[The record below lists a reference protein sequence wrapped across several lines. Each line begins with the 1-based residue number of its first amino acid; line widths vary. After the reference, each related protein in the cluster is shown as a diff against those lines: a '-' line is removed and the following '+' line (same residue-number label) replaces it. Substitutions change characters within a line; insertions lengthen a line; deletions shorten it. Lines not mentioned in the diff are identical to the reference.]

1 MKKIV
6 LQENQIPILKESVD
20 DMSLNKLPKYVYRS
34 VKEHNTSLGDNPAFP
49 PSHDYNYDYKIL
61 KIRFNEILET
71 LNELQLPTNENEAEN
86 LLYKLMQKAVEMEK
100 PFRPQLNKLAYNT
113 VYALFAVPNETI
125 NLTCELVDKV
135 TPKNALR
142 IVPEDDS
149 KGDVYTFNDVDEIN
163 EVDDIVK
170 QRRFIN
176 SLIQGYSLIVSTDYQ
191 LYNDFYSE
199 KGLGDLIDLYEKI
212 NALNDYLSFVKK
224 EKINKKNQ
232 SLISY
237 VEVHLGHRDDRTII
251 KSQGLIF
258 PYLLRETVRGF
269 MELFSSHGLPED
281 NDKAQEIISM
291 SDFTMA
297 EPWDIRFG
305 KVLWEKAFPHDLD
318 STKIPYLFADYSSLP
333 PNEFFKI
340 SQNLLAHTKKGQEYI
355 NDELNNIDH
364 DVEYNKFLQNI
375 QQKNIETSMIT
386 DGYMTPDDLD
396 NYTIEEEGDLEE
408 NQEDEDKYDDFANN
422 NQNKHLII
430 FDDCDGEYSNLND
443 LINGVRNHKLLIHAR
458 RVEDGTL
465 EALQYG
471 LEPEVGETITKAY
484 GDDYYE
490 LALNQ
495 HYYETN
501 DDSDDYE
508 VPEEEWK
515 SLMQPF
521 VFASDD
527 LTWCHDSRNG
537 VIFVRSEGFT
547 HNHDGEYL
555 GYFDNDEGIEK
566 NCGYATP
573 DVSLNDMPIYIE
585 SNDYVNPNTVEVV
598 AVLNLNAPIQE
609 SVSKKGINENQEDEY
624 ASQDMI
630 SGIKKYLNMSYD
642 DKIEDRLFRN
652 SGLIY
657 NFIKEGGYE
666 YYFTND
672 ELNKLKYNDTEGDP
686 EENIDILKNHKN
698 VLNSFLRYAENIDY
712 EDNQNANDVFDYEK
726 DIDINKEWLIHFTT
740 CPECIAEEGFTAGT
754 YDVEKLAVTARDSK
768 KMGRGY
774 DFAFMADDVTNYE
787 AECYCGTD
795 SNDWGAVM
803 FHANAVQAYHGG
815 DMQHQ
820 VIFWGPYAF
829 DIIPIYHGDISYQVD
844 YDNED
849 VYSKHRGSIYDTWYI
864 KDDVTDRVLFSDEN
878 IENIVSWVENNFYQY
893 KNRLNRSKKINN
905 DMYYPKSLKRN
916 ETSDPNDKMYK

>member
-1 MKKIV
+1 MKRII
-6 LQENQIPILKESVD
+6 LSENQIALLKED
-20 DMSLNKLPKYVYRS
+20 IHDLRANKLPPYVYNS
-34 VKEHNTSLGDNPAFP
+34 AKKHNTSLGESPAFP
-49 PSHDYNYDYKIL
+49 PSNDYDYDYKIL
-61 KIRFNEILET
+61 KVRFNEIINT
-71 LNELQLPTNENEAEN
+71 LDELQLPKNEEEAEN
-86 LLYKLMQKAVEMEK
+86 LLYKLMKQAVDMEK
-100 PFRPQLNKLAYNT
+100 PFREQLDKLVYNT
-113 VYALFAVPNETI
+113 VYKLFAVPLETI
-125 NLTCELVDKV
+125 NLICELVDEV
-135 TPKNALR
+135 TPRNALR
-142 IVPEDDS
+142 IVPEDNSD
-149 KGDVYTFNDVDEIN
+149 GDVYTFNDVEEMN
-163 EVDDIVK
+163 QVADIVK

-176 SLIQGYSLIVSTDYQ
+176 SLIQGYALIVSTDYQ
-191 LYNDFYSE
+191 LYNDFFE
-199 KGLGDLIDLYEKI
+199 DKGLGDLIDLYEKI
-212 NALNDYLSFVKK
+212 NALNDYLSFSKK
-224 EKINKKNQ
+224 EKINKKKQ

-237 VEVHLGHRDDRTII
+237 VEVHLGHRDEKTNI

-269 MELFSSHGLPED
+269 MELFASHGLPKD
-281 NDKAQEIISM
+281 NTKAQSIVSL

-305 KVLWEKAFPHDLD
+305 KVLWEKIFPKDID
-318 STKIPYLFADYSSLP
+318 STKIPYLFADYVSLP
-333 PNEFFKI
+333 TKDFFDI
-340 SQNLLAHTKKGQEYI
+340 SQNILANTKKGKEYI
-355 NDELNNIDH
+355 DSSLKDIDYNI
-364 DVEYNKFLQNI
+364 EYNKFLDTI
-375 QQKNIETSMIT
+375 QQKNIETSMIN
-386 DGYMTPDDLD
+386 DGYMTSDDLD
-396 NYTIEEEGDLEE
+396 NYTIEENGDLEE

-609 SVSKKGINENQEDEY
+609 SVSKKGIKKFEN
-624 ASQDMI
+624 
-630 SGIKKYLNMSYD
+630 
-642 DKIEDRLFRN
+642 R
-652 SGLIY
+652 
-657 NFIKEGGYE
+657 
-666 YYFTND
+666 
-672 ELNKLKYNDTEGDP
+672 
-686 EENIDILKNHKN
+686 
-698 VLNSFLRYAENIDY
+698 
-712 EDNQNANDVFDYEK
+712 
-726 DIDINKEWLIHFTT
+726 
-740 CPECIAEEGFTAGT
+740 
-754 YDVEKLAVTARDSK
+754 
-768 KMGRGY
+768 
-774 DFAFMADDVTNYE
+774 
-787 AECYCGTD
+787 
-795 SNDWGAVM
+795 
-803 FHANAVQAYHGG
+803 
-815 DMQHQ
+815 
-820 VIFWGPYAF
+820 
-829 DIIPIYHGDISYQVD
+829 
-844 YDNED
+844 
-849 VYSKHRGSIYDTWYI
+849 
-864 KDDVTDRVLFSDEN
+864 
-878 IENIVSWVENNFYQY
+878 
-893 KNRLNRSKKINN
+893 
-905 DMYYPKSLKRN
+905 KRR
-916 ETSDPNDKMYK
+916 

>member
-1 MKKIV
+1 MKKII
-6 LQENQIPILKESVD
+6 LSENQIALLKED
-20 DMSLNKLPKYVYRS
+20 IHDLRANKLPPYVYNS
-34 VKEHNTSLGDNPAFP
+34 VKKHNTSLGESPAFP
-49 PSHDYNYDYKIL
+49 PSNDYDYDYKIL
-61 KIRFNEILET
+61 KVRFNEIINT
-71 LNELQLPTNENEAEN
+71 LDELQLPKNEEEAEN
-86 LLYKLMQKAVEMEK
+86 LLYKLMKQAVDMEK
-100 PFRPQLNKLAYNT
+100 PFREQLDKLVYNT
-113 VYALFAVPNETI
+113 VYKLFAVPPETI
-125 NLTCELVDKV
+125 NLICELVDEV
-135 TPKNALR
+135 TPRNALR
-142 IVPEDDS
+142 IVPEDNSD
-149 KGDVYTFNDVDEIN
+149 GDVYTFNDVEEMN
-163 EVDDIVK
+163 QVADIVK

-176 SLIQGYSLIVSTDYQ
+176 SLIQGYALIVSTDYQ
-191 LYNDFYSE
+191 LYNDFFE
-199 KGLGDLIDLYEKI
+199 DKGLGDLIDLYEKI
-212 NALNDYLSFVKK
+212 NALNDYLSFSKK
-224 EKINKKNQ
+224 EKINKKKQ

-237 VEVHLGHRDDRTII
+237 VEVHLGHRDEKTNI

-269 MELFSSHGLPED
+269 MELFASHGLPKD
-281 NDKAQEIISM
+281 NTKAQSIVSL

-305 KVLWEKAFPHDLD
+305 KVLWEKIFPKDID
-318 STKIPYLFADYSSLP
+318 STKIPYLFADYVSLP
-333 PNEFFKI
+333 TKDFFDI
-340 SQNLLAHTKKGQEYI
+340 SQNILANTKKGKEYI
-355 NDELNNIDH
+355 DSSLKDIDYNI
-364 DVEYNKFLQNI
+364 EYNKFLDTI
-375 QQKNIETSMIT
+375 QQKNIETSMIN
-386 DGYMTPDDLD
+386 DGYMTSDDLD
-396 NYTIEEEGDLEE
+396 NYTIEEDGDLEE

-609 SVSKKGINENQEDEY
+609 SVSKKGINENQEYEY

-630 SGIKKYLNMSYD
+630 SGIK
-642 DKIEDRLFRN
+642 
-652 SGLIY
+652 
-657 NFIKEGGYE
+657 
-666 YYFTND
+666 
-672 ELNKLKYNDTEGDP
+672 
-686 EENIDILKNHKN
+686 NI
-698 VLNSFLRYAENIDY
+698 
-712 EDNQNANDVFDYEK
+712 
-726 DIDINKEWLIHFTT
+726 
-740 CPECIAEEGFTAGT
+740 
-754 YDVEKLAVTARDSK
+754 
-768 KMGRGY
+768 
-774 DFAFMADDVTNYE
+774 
-787 AECYCGTD
+787 
-795 SNDWGAVM
+795 
-803 FHANAVQAYHGG
+803 
-815 DMQHQ
+815 
-820 VIFWGPYAF
+820 
-829 DIIPIYHGDISYQVD
+829 
-844 YDNED
+844 
-849 VYSKHRGSIYDTWYI
+849 
-864 KDDVTDRVLFSDEN
+864 
-878 IENIVSWVENNFYQY
+878 
-893 KNRLNRSKKINN
+893 
-905 DMYYPKSLKRN
+905 
-916 ETSDPNDKMYK
+916 